1 MKELGGSIPQVVQ
14 NPDGRGIKR
23 LFYSQRDVALILN
36 KTFAPG
42 YGVLKA
48 GTVCCVN
55 SSSAGNTGKVY
66 PYVPVYGSQVA
77 ALNTDAAIGIA
88 PMVANSSTGHVY
100 VSIENSYKFIV
111 GDQIYFQN
119 TSGDGLVD
127 CGVIT
132 AIDRTTNPI
141 YADIAC
147 GAFTATNGTIAKHAY
162 IYVVSGSTPFSIAK
176 YILDKDIDTGV
187 GEDAVGA
194 LGTVVVSNAILY
206 SGSLINCT
214 SEARTSMSASTD
226 GQFTILK

>member
-1 MKELGGSIPQVVQ
+1 MKTLGGSMPQVVQ
-14 NPDGRGIKR
+14 NPEGQGYKR
-23 LFYSQRDVALILN
+23 LFYSMREHALILN

-42 YGVLKA
+42 YGVLEA

-55 SSSAGNTGKVY
+55 TSAAGNKGKVY
-66 PYVPVYGSQVA
+66 PFVPAYGSQVA
-77 ALNTDAAIGIA
+77 ALNTDAAIGVA

-100 VSIENSYKFIV
+100 VSIDNSYKFIV
-111 GDQIYFQN
+111 GDQIYFEN
-119 TSGDGLVD
+119 TAGDGLVD

-162 IYVVSGSTPFSIAK
+162 IYVVSGSTPFSVAK
-176 YILDKDIDTGV
+176 YILDKDIDTGT
-187 GEDAVGA
+187 GENAVGA
-194 LGTVVVSNAILY
+194 LGSVVVSNAVMY
-206 SGSLINCT
+206 SSSLINATAAALT
-214 SEARTSMSASTD
+214 SLSASTD